1 MKRKNSVLTKQSTT
15 VSNAMRKKLAS
26 LQSMGFG
33 SMLGAGDASGVTQG
47 DTGIMNLNIKTGA
60 NLGGGIGR

>member
-1 MKRKNSVLTKQSTT
+1 MKRKNSVFAKQSTT

-26 LQSMGFG
+26 LQSMGLG
-33 SMLGAGDASGVTQG
+33 SMLGMGDSSGVTQG

-60 NLGGGIGR
+60 NLGGSNGR